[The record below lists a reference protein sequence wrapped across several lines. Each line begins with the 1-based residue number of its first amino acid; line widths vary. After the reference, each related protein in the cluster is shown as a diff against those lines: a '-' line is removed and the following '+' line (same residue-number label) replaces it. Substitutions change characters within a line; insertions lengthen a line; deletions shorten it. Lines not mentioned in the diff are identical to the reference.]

1 MFSKLNKYM
10 ICCLSRVCLV
20 LYLVLFSL
28 VSRSCLSHARACLA
42 LVSRLSPR
50 ARACHVPVLVSR
62 LSRACLVLVSRLVSV
77 VYVLFYVAQQRR
89 SRSAPC
95 NAAALEFWCEDSD
108 VLACMSGTPRVTSW
122 PSNRVRGSCLA
133 IESLCRIRAPPLR
146 CRAVSEDQ

>member
-1 MFSKLNKYM
+1 MVF
-10 ICCLSRVCLV
+10 
-20 LYLVLFSL
+20 
-28 VSRSCLSHARACLA
+28 VSRLISVVFLSFLCFSRARKRHVLA
-42 LVSRLSPR
+42 LVLRLS
-50 ARACHVPVLVSR
+50 RACHVLVSR